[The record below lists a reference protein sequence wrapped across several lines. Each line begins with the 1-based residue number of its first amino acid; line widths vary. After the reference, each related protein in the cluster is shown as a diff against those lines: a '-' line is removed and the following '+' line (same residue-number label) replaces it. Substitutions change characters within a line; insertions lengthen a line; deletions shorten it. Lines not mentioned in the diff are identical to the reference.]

1 MTDDSRIVRADG
13 EHDMTKNT
21 DVSDTPLRVDFSK
34 NLLVAMPGMVS
45 GSLADTVIYICEHN
59 ENGALGVVINRP
71 TDLTVGDLF
80 ERIELKLS
88 LEIGVRQTD
97 AVFFGGPV
105 QTDRG
110 FVLHAPVGQ
119 YTSSI
124 GLGEV
129 ALTTSR
135 DVLQEVAA
143 GAGPEQ
149 ILITLGYAGWG
160 AGQLEEE
167 MAQNAW
173 LHVESNNDI
182 LFTIPAAER
191 YQAALAQLGID
202 PVMLSGSMGHA

>member
-1 MTDDSRIVRADG
+1 MADDHHVVRTDG
-13 EHDMTKNT
+13 EHGMTTENVFSEK
-21 DVSDTPLRVDFSK
+21 PERIDFSK
-34 NLLVAMPGMVS
+34 NLLVAMPGRVS

-71 TDLTVGDLF
+71 TDLTIGALL
-80 ERIELKLS
+80 ERIELDLS
-88 LEIGVRQTD
+88 LEIGVRQQE

-119 YTSSI
+119 YSSSI
-124 GLGEV
+124 GLGDV

-143 GAGPEQ
+143 GAGPDQ
-149 ILITLGYAGWG
+149 ILVTLGYAGWS

-173 LHVESNNDI
+173 LHVESNHDI

-191 YQAALAQLGID
+191 YHAALAQLGID
-202 PVMLSGSMGHA
+202 PIMLNGSVGHA